1 MSIVLVLS
9 IMIRLIA
16 VVWSVYLL
24 QRIRDWRI
32 GFLTIMLALMTLRQI
47 LALKGQAGA
56 IQVHWT
62 GTPTNFRDW

>member
-32 GFLTIMLALMTLRQI
+32 GFLTIMLALMALRQI
-47 LALKGQAGA
+47 FALKVKPERFRFTGP
-56 IQVHWT
+56 